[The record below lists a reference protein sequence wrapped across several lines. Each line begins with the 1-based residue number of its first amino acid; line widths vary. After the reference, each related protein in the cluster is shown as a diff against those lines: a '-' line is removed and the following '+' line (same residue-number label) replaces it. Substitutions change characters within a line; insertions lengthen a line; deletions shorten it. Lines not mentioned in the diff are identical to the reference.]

1 MDISGLLNGYKWN
14 RSGEAYRYLGYLESK
29 KQMNKSSTHKDAE
42 NRLMVATGG
51 VGK

>member
-1 MDISGLLNGYKWN
+1 MVIGGISQAEK
-14 RSGEAYRYLGYLESK
+14 YRYHRILYLESK
-29 KQMNKSSTHKDAE
+29 KQTNKSRTHIDAE